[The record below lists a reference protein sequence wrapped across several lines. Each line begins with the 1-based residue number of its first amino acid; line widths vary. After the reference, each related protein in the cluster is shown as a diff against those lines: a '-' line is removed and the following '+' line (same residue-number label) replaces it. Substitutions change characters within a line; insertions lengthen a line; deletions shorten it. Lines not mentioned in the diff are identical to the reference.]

1 MYHYVFNNKKGNKI
15 TVMALKQKVTCFI
28 LVTHRIIRE
37 NKIFYATCPELEVSS
52 QGHTIEKAD
61 KNLMEAV
68 LCYLDTIEEL
78 GIREE
83 VFRQKNIVLY
93 KSKENAE
100 DTKIDTAI
108 VPGEFITANSIPIA
122 C

>member
-1 MYHYVFNNKKGNKI
+1 MAVIKVEHKI
-15 TVMALKQKVTCFI
+15 ICFI

-37 NKIFYATCPELEVSS
+37 GNIFYATCSELEVSS
-52 QGHTIEKAD
+52 QGHSIEEAD
-61 KNLMEAV
+61 DNLREAV

-83 VFRQKNIVLY
+83 IFKQKNIVLY
-93 KSKENAE
+93 KNKENAE
-100 DTKIDTAI
+100 NTKIDVPI
-108 VPGEFITANSIPIA
+108 IPGEFITANSIPVA